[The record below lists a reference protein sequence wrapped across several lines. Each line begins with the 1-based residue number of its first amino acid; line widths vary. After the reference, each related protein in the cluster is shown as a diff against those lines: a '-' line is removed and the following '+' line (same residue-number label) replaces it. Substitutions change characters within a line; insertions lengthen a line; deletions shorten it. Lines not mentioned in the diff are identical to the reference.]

1 MSHYRGLQFV
11 KQWNVNNVPHA
22 RTFPRVLVNMV
33 SDRLIILSKRVV
45 TPIFPDHPMYFQCD
59 WQGKVDWR
67 GTTHHTKLTTY
78 IRNMHSDTLE
88 DADEDQDTS
97 TEQVWIRRNPGL
109 SCLRDRSSVMSWEI
123 NRNLAAP
130 KLGILTH
137 IQGWQ
142 GRGRESFDHSLIHL
156 TR

>member
-88 DADEDQDTS
+88 DADEDTRYKYWTGVN
-97 TEQVWIRRNPGL
+97 TEKSGFIMPSRQEL
-109 SCLRDRSSVMSWEI
+109 CDELRDKSESCCAEVG
-123 NRNLAAP
+123 NTY
-130 KLGILTH
+130 TH
-137 IQGWQ
+137 T
-142 GRGRESFDHSLIHL
+142 RL
-156 TR
+156 TRSRSRKFRS